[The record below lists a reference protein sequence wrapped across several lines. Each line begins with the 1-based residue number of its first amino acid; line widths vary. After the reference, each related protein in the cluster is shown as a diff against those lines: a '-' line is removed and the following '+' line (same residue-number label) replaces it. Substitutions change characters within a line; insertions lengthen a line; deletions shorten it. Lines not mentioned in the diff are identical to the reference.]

1 MASTPRA
8 VAPGAASGPAVE
20 TAHALMQA
28 MMRLRARLRTESLD
42 DELPLSWSQLAT
54 LVRVVDVGQTT
65 TSELAQAEHVRRQ
78 SMAETVAALKG
89 AGLVVTE
96 PDPSDGRKALISA
109 TAEGRELRASIP
121 AARGAWLGAA
131 IDAELSASERGLLD
145 AAAVLMDRLADAR
158 PEDDGRRQS
167 V

>member
-1 MASTPRA
+1 MGSTPR
-8 VAPGAASGPAVE
+8 PGESGNGSGPAVE

-28 MMRLRARLRTESLD
+28 MMRLRARLRSESLD
-42 DELPLSWSQLAT
+42 DELPLSWSQLGT
-54 LVRVVDVGQTT
+54 LVRIVDVGQTT
-65 TSELAQAEHVRRQ
+65 TSELAHAEHVRRQ

-109 TAEGRELRASIP
+109 TAEGRELRRSIP

-131 IDAELSASERGLLD
+131 IEAELTSAERELLQ
-145 AAAVLMDRLADAR
+145 AAAVLMDRLADAQ
-158 PEDDGRRQS
+158 PQGE
-167 V
+167 